1 MAKEDPEPRGS
12 IRRVLKRH
20 TKAPRKEGTVKLR
33 LVEREV
39 QASRVTAKGEYMVEN
54 KHRAW
59 IAPKARP
66 QPKASDSLV
75 KKEFIEIKPSRGVT
89 MVSLTGSEASDVGDM
104 EEIPGVFPE
113 SAPAPSGGPKSR
125 PSSGLTGRERI
136 TSETIVRIGTTPEG
150 EVVAKRQEIKPGTA
164 YFMKRRPQEKEK
176 VKFTSQVRSL
186 LRPAGNAALSV
197 TDASTSEWMSETA
210 DPPVLELTEE
220 NLKRLDESVKQ
231 RKTPSI
237 LPIKAK
243 TRPIGPQPPPVPPPG
258 WQPPAKQ
265 PPVAP
270 PKQPPVPPPKQPPV
284 PGPVMTPM
292 EPANVKPEEEV
303 SKAIAK
309 PEEIPEPKTP
319 SVSGQT
325 PPTKPK
331 AKSRPLTE
339 EQKAVA
345 EEMLAQKAQDLL
357 RKAERGTATLKRE
370 KESTAS
376 GSGAKKVPKYLEHLT
391 DEQREHLFRTE
402 LSSEREAEAI
412 EWEKELA
419 RREKEEEERR
429 KAKAPYRSER
439 MAQALEH
446 GKEIQRRRQEEFEK
460 GKQDLLQ
467 WRAEEEDREN
477 LRKARRISLEQPAM
491 PPAAGGVVLTPAP
504 TAMSGPAA
512 MVGESPST
520 PPEALQAPL
529 SEEEIAY
536 RKQLQEHLSKF
547 LDKREDAK

>member
-1 MAKEDPEPRGS
+1 MKAWSNWLHRQDQKDEEKRIRNRARQRALRQQRRSDRVAGLQQAVRKGPSVRRSWTVSREDPEPRGS
-12 IRRVLKRH
+12 IRRVLKQH
-20 TKAPRKEGTVKLR
+20 TKAPRKERTVKLR

-39 QASRVTAKGEYMVEN
+39 QASRVTAKGEYMVQN
-54 KHRAW
+54 RHRAW
-59 IAPKARP
+59 VAPKRRP
-66 QPKASDSLV
+66 RASGSQEPE
-75 KKEFIEIKPSRGVT
+75 KVT
-89 MVSLTGSEASDVGDM
+89 KGFVEVSLRNARDLTCQPDSVG
-104 EEIPGVFPE
+104 E
-113 SAPAPSGGPKSR
+113 SGD
-125 PSSGLTGRERI
+125 LTKRAQ
-136 TSETIVRIGTTPEG
+136 
-150 EVVAKRQEIKPGTA
+150 EVMPGTA

-243 TRPIGPQPPPVPPPG
+243 TRPIGPQPPQVPPPG

-270 PKQPPVPPPKQPPV
+270 PKQPPVAPPKQPPV
-284 PGPVMTPM
+284 APPKKPPVQP
-292 EPANVKPEEEV
+292 PAPP
-303 SKAIAK
+303 ATAD

-319 SVSGQT
+319 SVPGPKT

-345 EEMLAQKAQDLL
+345 EEMLAQKAQDLF

-370 KESTAS
+370 KESSAS

-402 LSSEREAEAI
+402 LSSEQEAGAI

-429 KAKAPYRSER
+429 KAKALYRSER

-446 GKEIQRRRQEEFEK
+446 GKEISVVGRKSSR
-460 GKQDLLQ
+460 
-467 WRAEEEDREN
+467 REN
-477 LRKARRISLEQPAM
+477 KISYNGGQKRKIERI
-491 PPAAGGVVLTPAP
+491 
-504 TAMSGPAA
+504 
-512 MVGESPST
+512 
-520 PPEALQAPL
+520 
-529 SEEEIAY
+529 
-536 RKQLQEHLSKF
+536 
-547 LDKREDAK
+547 